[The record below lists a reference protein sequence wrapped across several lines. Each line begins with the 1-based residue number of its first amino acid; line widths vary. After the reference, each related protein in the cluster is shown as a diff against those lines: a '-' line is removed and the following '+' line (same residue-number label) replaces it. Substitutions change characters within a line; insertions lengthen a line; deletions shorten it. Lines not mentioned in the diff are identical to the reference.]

1 MRVWTKGSGC
11 RVSVLQTQ
19 KAHVETFNGINVT
32 WKHKKEFQ
40 LQPFCIRRWAFE
52 DATSFAVC
60 GHCEDAFSVCVAEEL
75 RWESRDFL
83 AIFWCRDEG
92 TVGPADSLLGQGY
105 LLLERENQPESAN
118 TKGQSH
124 IRTFTHT
131 HAKTHAHTDEH
142 EHAYVRASHPCR
154 TTHLHTQ
161 HQEFK

>member
-1 MRVWTKGSGC
+1 MQLH
-11 RVSVLQTQ
+11 LQY
-19 KAHVETFNGINVT
+19 VV
-32 WKHKKEFQ
+32 
-40 LQPFCIRRWAFE
+40 
-52 DATSFAVC
+52 AVNL
-60 GHCEDAFSVCVAEEL
+60 SVCAAVEL
-75 RWESRDFL
+75 GWESRDFL
-83 AIFWCRDEG
+83 AIFWCRDKG

-131 HAKTHAHTDEH
+131 RAKTHAHTDEH